1 MTQTLF
7 AANPHKEDLLFEY
20 VYNEDIKA
28 ENGLRIQACS
38 L

>member
-20 VYNEDIKA
+20 VHNHDIKA